1 MEGSYRKDLSV
12 EGAKLSR
19 NRLIPSNLTN
29 HDGFEFRARFET
41 TAHQVIPI
49 QIEEVKE
56 DSKSPMAGL
65 SFDMIQNS
73 LNPQN
78 MPGDSYKRAS
88 LVNSVGQRLHRD
100 AFGNMSFRHETI
112 TLSDRLAQILL
123 QEATISPRPVLPRCE
138 KKNNVDIQSHIFFYD
153 EKKKRRKK
161 KSNVEVSASTTR
173 LTTDRLPNHQT
184 RFAQG
189 WRLVSLITCKW
200 SCGPV
205 TKQPAAPKLLTES
218 NDRQDLKHFPATSCV
233 SRLVVRGVKPSLDRI
248 VLLQAYLTSAVKLRR
263 VRASNPNVSRNGAVK
278 ITVLECDCVSAE
290 NETPSIL
297 HHSAQRLKRNSD
309 GGARER
315 GKESGESRGSN
326 SESTKPNVKRRES
339 SQKSGGLA
347 RQTDV
352 LASENRWEVGLVASL
367 GRQESPN

>member
-1 MEGSYRKDLSV
+1 M
-12 EGAKLSR
+12 
-19 NRLIPSNLTN
+19 
-29 HDGFEFRARFET
+29 
-41 TAHQVIPI
+41 
-49 QIEEVKE
+49 KE
-56 DSKSPMAGL
+56 LPLAL
-65 SFDMIQNS
+65 CLAFTV
-73 LNPQN
+73 
-78 MPGDSYKRAS
+78 A
-88 LVNSVGQRLHRD
+88 VNSSR
-100 AFGNMSFRHETI
+100 A
-112 TLSDRLAQILL
+112 
-123 QEATISPRPVLPRCE
+123 
-138 KKNNVDIQSHIFFYD
+138 
-153 EKKKRRKK
+153 
-161 KSNVEVSASTTR
+161 
-173 LTTDRLPNHQT
+173 
-184 RFAQG
+184 
-189 WRLVSLITCKW
+189 
-200 SCGPV
+200 
-205 TKQPAAPKLLTES
+205 S
-218 NDRQDLKHFPATSCV
+218 NDRQDFKHFPATSCV